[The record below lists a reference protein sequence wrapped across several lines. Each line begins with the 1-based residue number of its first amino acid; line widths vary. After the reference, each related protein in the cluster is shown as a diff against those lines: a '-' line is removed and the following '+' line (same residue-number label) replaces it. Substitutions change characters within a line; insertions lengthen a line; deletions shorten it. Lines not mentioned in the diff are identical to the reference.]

1 MTIVFKVSEKTMER
15 MQKFYR
21 HKLRDK
27 TPPYAIFQAQEED
40 TIITLYQSGKV
51 MFQGNSADVD
61 ASVWKAYEAKV
72 SGKEVED
79 SISKDNKKKDSYEK
93 ERNPKYYYATT
104 IGSDEVGT
112 GDFFGPL
119 VITAAYV
126 KKEQIPFLEDLKVKD
141 SKKLTD
147 HQILSIVPK
156 LIKEVSYDSLVISP
170 KEYNHYQKTGHNMNA
185 IKAIGHNKVL
195 GNMLKKQDTYDYV
208 VVDQFTYPKSYFSY
222 LKESKNIV
230 KNITFMTKAED
241 QVLSVACASIISRYI
256 FLKEMDHLS
265 KDLGIEIP
273 KGAGTLVDQVGK
285 EIVKKY
291 GKEKLSEITKENFKN
306 TEKILNDMV

>member
-1 MTIVFKVSEKTMER
+1 MTIVFKVCEKTMER

-21 HKLRDK
+21 HKLREK

-61 ASVWKAYEAKV
+61 ASVWKAYEAKI
-72 SGKEVED
+72 SGKEVVD
-79 SISKDNKKKDSYEK
+79 NITKDKQKDSKEKK

-126 KKEQIPFLEDLKVKD
+126 TKEQIPFLEDLKVKD

-147 HQILSIVPK
+147 IQIKSIVPK
-156 LIKEVSYDSLVISP
+156 LIKQIPYDSLVISP
-170 KEYNHYQKTGHNMNA
+170 KEYNHYQALGHNMNA

-195 GNMLKKQDTYDYV
+195 GNMLQKQETYDYI
-208 VVDQFTYPKSYFSY
+208 VVDQFTYPKSYFGY
-222 LKESKNIV
+222 LKESNHIV

-241 QVLSVACASIISRYI
+241 QVLSVACASLISRYI
-256 FLKEMDHLS
+256 FLKEMEKL
-265 KDLGIEIP
+265 KQDLGMEVP
-273 KGAGTLVDQVGK
+273 KGAGSIVDQAGI

-291 GKEKLSEITKENFKN
+291 GKEKLKDISKQNFKN
-306 TEKILNDMV
+306 TEKILNNLV